1 MKKTQVKKLGLTKE
15 TVRKLQ
21 SSEIERVAG
30 GAVPWWDF
38 GTWSACT
45 TNRETID
52 PSTT

>member
-1 MKKTQVKKLGLTKE
+1 MKKNQVKKLGLTKE
-15 TVRKLQ
+15 TVRRLQ

-30 GAVPWWDF
+30 GLNWWDF

-45 TNRETID
+45 SNRETID